1 MQQGETEGHTISTTA
16 KVQVLTKKKKLVYR
30 HLKMFAEH
38 PWNYLLK
45 LFRIIYLINIS
56 FNWQMSENLVSWN
69 GTEKNT
75 ISHGAMSSFFIKLI
89 NFGTSTAHAT
99 RLKSVYSLTMDSLNS
114 TWAILGTSSQKQ
126 LSNMLK
132 HIDPL

>member
-1 MQQGETEGHTISTTA
+1 
-16 KVQVLTKKKKLVYR
+16 
-30 HLKMFAEH
+30 
-38 PWNYLLK
+38 
-45 LFRIIYLINIS
+45 
-56 FNWQMSENLVSWN
+56 MSENLVSWN